1 MKLNVRLLVTALTVT
16 LATLAGLAQE
26 TTQSL
31 VTADYLATLKAFR
44 SGYVTGALNGNLENL
59 ADYYAEDVRLMCE
72 YNKTFLGKATALSY
86 HKAFF
91 SRFEVQD
98 YTRQEIEVLDL
109 GSRVVELGRFTLK
122 LSLKRT
128 GQKQQLIGKYQD
140 IWEKSGTGGLK
151 LLTEAWNYDHPVE
164 MADAL
169 RFAEL
174 PAVQIALQGR
184 VPVKDNIS
192 FELAALGLL
201 LEKTVS
207 QHDARLWSQFYTD
220 DAIMIHSFAPL
231 DNGKKAVDS
240 FIENHVK
247 TLPLFEKLDI
257 RNDRI
262 DVSGNYVVEYAS
274 HVANWRNGDSSGV
287 STGKNIRI
295 WRREPDGA
303 LKIFRQIGMYD

>member
-72 YNKTFLGKATALSY
+72 YNKTFLGKATASSY

>member
-1 MKLNVRLLVTALTVT
+1 M
-16 LATLAGLAQE
+16 
-26 TTQSL
+26 
-31 VTADYLATLKAFR
+31 
-44 SGYVTGALNGNLENL
+44 
-59 ADYYAEDVRLMCE
+59 
-72 YNKTFLGKATALSY
+72 
-86 HKAFF
+86 
-91 SRFEVQD
+91 
-98 YTRQEIEVLDL
+98 LDL

-247 TLPLFEKLDI
+247 TLPLLEKLDI